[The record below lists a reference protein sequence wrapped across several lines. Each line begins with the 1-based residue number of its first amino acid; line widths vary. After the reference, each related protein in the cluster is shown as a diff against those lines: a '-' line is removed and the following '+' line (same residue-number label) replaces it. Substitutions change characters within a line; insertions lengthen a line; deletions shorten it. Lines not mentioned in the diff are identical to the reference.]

1 MRCELRGPAGTV
13 WGRRHHEKSR
23 RGGREANSAAAAAAH
38 AATAAQGLPYCAGAG
53 AQPRQRG
60 KGEFRGGGCG
70 EGGCHP
76 QPGVDEEGRLPSPI
90 PKSKGKSARRRARVS
105 KAPAHRRGRAD
116 PHAGGGRGAERGED
130 AVGVAVGFFHFETYP
145 DQLLRSRRR

>member
-23 RGGREANSAAAAAAH
+23 RGGREANSAAAAAAQ

-70 EGGCHP
+70 EWGCHP
-76 QPGVDEEGRLPSPI
+76 QPGGDEEGRLPSPI
-90 PKSKGKSARRRARVS
+90 PKSKGKKRPPPCPGFQGARSPPRSRRSACGRR
-105 KAPAHRRGRAD
+105 P
-116 PHAGGGRGAERGED
+116 GRGAG
-130 AVGVAVGFFHFETYP
+130 G
-145 DQLLRSRRR
+145 RRRWCCRGIFPL